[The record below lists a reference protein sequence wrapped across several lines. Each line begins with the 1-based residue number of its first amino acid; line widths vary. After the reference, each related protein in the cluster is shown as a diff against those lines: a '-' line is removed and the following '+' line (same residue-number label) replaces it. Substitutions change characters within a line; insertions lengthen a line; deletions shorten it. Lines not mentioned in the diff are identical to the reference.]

1 MSDQQHLGEQNKLE
15 FDIQRL
21 ELDMKSI
28 HMALKQRKQY
38 QLEYTAAVKKIDA
51 KKLQLEKAN
60 GGTGNE
66 KLQSDVTQI
75 KKAVIIQP
83 RQLEEC
89 SERIIGEKLR
99 VLP

>member
-1 MSDQQHLGEQNKLE
+1 
-15 FDIQRL
+15 
-21 ELDMKSI
+21 MKSI
-28 HMALKQRKQY
+28 RMALKQRKQY